1 MKTFVTSDLQLHF
14 GHANIMKFCPNTRKY
29 KDVEDMNQSMIREWN
44 ENVSPGDVVYIL
56 GDFAFLPSNKAVA
69 ILNQLNGDKILI
81 EGNHDRKLLKDPVFR
96 RCFKEVHAYYEMTYN
111 KTFVVMGHYP
121 FLEWNRM
128 HHGSVNLYGHV
139 HGATTGM
146 EKYRSR
152 DVGMDATGKVVSLLD
167 DVIADALK
175 GEIKS
180 HH

>member
-1 MKTFVTSDLQLHF
+1 
-14 GHANIMKFCPNTRKY
+14 
-29 KDVEDMNQSMIREWN
+29 MNREMIRMWN
-44 ENVSPGDVVYIL
+44 ETVKPGDLVYIL
-56 GDFAFLPSNKAVA
+56 GDLAFMSAGEAVS
-69 ILNQLNGDKILI
+69 ILDQLNGDKILI
-81 EGNHDRKLLKDPVFR
+81 EGNHDKKLLRDAKFR
-96 RCFKEVHAYYEMTYN
+96 SCFKEVHAYYEMTYN

-167 DVIADALK
+167 DVIADALQ

>member
-1 MKTFVTSDLQLHF
+1 MKTYVTADLHF
-14 GHANIMKFCPNTRKY
+14 FHQNIMKFCPKTRPY
-29 KDVEDMNQSMIREWN
+29 QDVEDMNQSMIRDWN
-44 ENVSPGDVVYIL
+44 NMVEPGDVVYIL
-56 GDFAFLPSNKAVA
+56 GDVAFAPSNKAVE
-69 ILNQLNGDKILI
+69 ILKHLNGDKILI

-175 GEIKS
+175 GEIKG

>member
-1 MKTFVTSDLQLHF
+1 MKTWITSDLHF
-14 GHANIMKFCPNTRKY
+14 GHERIKIFCPKTRSHY
-29 KDVEDMNQSMIREWN
+29 TDMTHMNESIISDWNSFVQPEDL
-44 ENVSPGDVVYIL
+44 VYIL
-56 GDFAFLPSNKAVA
+56 GDVAFTSTADA
-69 ILNQLNGDKILI
+69 IKILKRLNGDKILI
-81 EGNHDRKLLKDPVFR
+81 EGNHDRKHLKDPVFR